1 MSRFRLAI
9 VGGVLVIF
17 IAVGAY
23 LLFANQKPAPQ
34 TRIFTVTVTDA
45 KSMAPSELKVN
56 QNDTITI
63 NISSN
68 VTGEVHLHGY
78 DIPFDCVARLRYLG
92 DDLAA
97 DEVTRIAEHAA
108 GAPIAGLYTYGEIAR
123 TRGIVGYHQQTFVVL
138 AVG

>member
-1 MSRFRLAI
+1 VSRFRLAM

-78 DIPFDCVARLRYLG
+78 DIPFDCVAGQVVSHTFKATISGGPFDIEWESTSTRLG
-92 DDLAA
+92 DL
-97 DEVTRIAEHAA
+97 
-108 GAPIAGLYTYGEIAR
+108 
-123 TRGIVGYHQQTFVVL
+123 IVNP
-138 AVG
+138 